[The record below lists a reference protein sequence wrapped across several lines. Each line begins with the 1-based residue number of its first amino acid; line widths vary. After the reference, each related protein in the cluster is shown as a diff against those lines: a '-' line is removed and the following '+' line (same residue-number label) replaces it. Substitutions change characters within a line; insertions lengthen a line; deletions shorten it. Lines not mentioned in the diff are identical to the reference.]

1 MHRTDSNVPLF
12 TAVWLA
18 GNSHLKLPVFKQ
30 RFQIVRREVL
40 GIFKATMV
48 GNFCL
53 AARFCAECNNFI
65 LGGDLGGDL
74 GGTPQV
80 SISFGIPNRCI
91 EHKRFHTVLWLRQP
105 RRFHDLVEPI
115 YTLAKLLHI
124 FVLMQELCNFRIARE
139 MDVTHIVQPH
149 DTGQR
154 TGAFYRQPVVEHL
167 DLDIRPFDAVIA
179 VCNGVDRSGA

>member
-1 MHRTDSNVPLF
+1 MSLKPQ
-12 TAVWLA
+12 WLA
-18 GNSHLKLPVFKQ
+18 ISALLRGSAQN
-30 RFQIVRREVL
+30 
-40 GIFKATMV
+40 AT
-48 GNFCL
+48 
-53 AARFCAECNNFI
+53 I
-65 LGGDLGGDL
+65 LSWRATW

-105 RRFHDLVEPI
+105 RRFHDLVESI
-115 YTLAKLLHI
+115 HTFTKLLHI

-139 MDVTHIVQPH
+139 MDVPHIVQPH

-179 VCNGVDRSGA
+179 MCNGVDRSGA